1 MSKLVKKLN
10 NLNYK
15 KGPWGLLRNV
25 LENNSSN
32 EFAWVKFARLLVGE
46 NGQIKIGQITTVPTT
61 NVHVAP
67 VKPPKTDP
75 SIYCCFS
82 ANHPRR
88 FSASHT
94 NGGTM
99 GGSTVAPNPIFTRF
113 IVTQFRPVSSNEQST
128 SAPRF
133 CQ

>member
-1 MSKLVKKLN
+1 MRHIPVVKKLN

-15 KGPWGLLRNV
+15 LRPLQGLLTNV

-32 EFAWVKFARLLVGE
+32 EFARVKFARLLVGE

-82 ANHPRR
+82 ANRPRR

-94 NGGTM
+94 NGGN
-99 GGSTVAPNPIFTRF
+99 GRF
-113 IVTQFRPVSSNEQST
+113 NCSSKSDFDPVYCYT
-128 SAPRF
+128 I
-133 CQ
+133 